1 MRVYFSKVFW
11 RIYDAAHATPRP
23 RVISNRG
30 GTRSGKTYATLQ
42 YLHILIPKADKTGDI
57 TSVVSETLPHLK
69 RGAIRDF
76 EAIVG
81 NPLKQDPRWNASD
94 LTYTYPN
101 GAVLEFFSADSP
113 DHVLGP
119 GRKRLYINECN
130 NIHFETYRQ
139 LAVRTTGMIFLDY
152 NPAALFWAIEQVET
166 RTNCTV
172 IKSTYKDNDFLTLEQ
187 VQEIEANKDD
197 PKWWKVYGLG
207 EVGSLQGLIYDEF
220 TQIDAMPSGDEAQGL
235 VEVYGLDF
243 GFTNDP
249 TTLLRLLVDTKRRQV
264 YIDQRLYRKGM
275 KNPEIAAFLK
285 EDGLTRSSTVY
296 ADCAEPKSIA
306 EINDAGFDVRACS
319 KDAPARSE
327 KLQFQLQW
335 MQGWTYFVT
344 KDSLET
350 IRENRNYSWAT
361 DASGQPLNYPNDKG
375 EHFDHC
381 LDALRYAL
389 WTHFGENAGKGTY
402 RISIVKRRR
411 HDSHH

>member
-11 RIYDAAHATPRP
+11 KIYDAAHATPKP

-42 YLHILIPKADKTGDI
+42 YLHILIPKADKSGDI

-101 GAVLEFFSADSP
+101 GAILEFFSADSP

-130 NIHFETYRQ
+130 NILYDTYRQ

-166 RTNCTV
+166 RENCTT
-172 IKSTYKDNDFLTLEQ
+172 ITSTYKDNAFLTPEQ
-187 VQEIEANKDD
+187 VDEIEANKADA
-197 PKWWKVYGLG
+197 KWWKVYGLG

-235 VEVYGLDF
+235 IEVYGLDF

-249 TTLLRLLVDTKRRQV
+249 TTLLRLLVDTKRRRV
-264 YIDQRLYRKGM
+264 YIDQRLYRK
-275 KNPEIAAFLK
+275 A
-285 EDGLTRSSTVY
+285 
-296 ADCAEPKSIA
+296 
-306 EINDAGFDVRACS
+306 
-319 KDAPARSE
+319 
-327 KLQFQLQW
+327 
-335 MQGWTYFVT
+335 
-344 KDSLET
+344 
-350 IRENRNYSWAT
+350 
-361 DASGQPLNYPNDKG
+361 
-375 EHFDHC
+375 
-381 LDALRYAL
+381 
-389 WTHFGENAGKGTY
+389 
-402 RISIVKRRR
+402 
-411 HDSHH
+411 